1 VLEGATVKLAGVT
14 ASETR
19 VGGLTVST
27 ADPLMEPEVAVI
39 VAMPTATA
47 LATPAALIV
56 ATLAAEEDQAT
67 EVVRLDVV
75 PLL

>member
-1 VLEGATVKLAGVT
+1 MAGVT
-14 ASETR
+14 VSETR

-39 VAMPTATA
+39 VAMPTATVV
-47 LATPAALIV
+47 ATPAALIV
-56 ATLAAEEDQAT
+56 AKPAAEEVQAT